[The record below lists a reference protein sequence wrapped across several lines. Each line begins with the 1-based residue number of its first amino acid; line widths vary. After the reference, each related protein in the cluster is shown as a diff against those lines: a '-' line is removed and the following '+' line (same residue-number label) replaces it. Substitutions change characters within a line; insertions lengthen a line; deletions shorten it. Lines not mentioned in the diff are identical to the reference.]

1 MSTDPPNHK
10 MAFHTAMLPATIHM
24 RQKFWFSTSTM
35 PWRIATGLIGIRD
48 TISCWLSRRRLQASP
63 KFSFCLNLAM
73 LINAPKFFRFTDS
86 PSLLVFLLFFLGG
99 SAAGSSS
106 NRKIKSL
113 DVVTSPSDVFLW
125 CAIFSFTWARDAIPG
140 LWLFLLPWW
149 GSRKF
154 WDWKEN
160 KRKIHNIESV
170 DSYFTNILQLLDDRP
185 QLRSSIETLQGP

>member
-1 MSTDPPNHK
+1 MDDVIYHEPKSMSTDPPNHK

-48 TISCWLSRRRLQASP
+48 TISCWLSRRHLQASP

-73 LINAPKFFRFTDS
+73 FDKRPKVFQVHRLTI
-86 PSLLVFLLFFLGG
+86 LVGFLAFLLGRFCCGEFIQQEDQVFGC
-99 SAAGSSS
+99 
-106 NRKIKSL
+106 
-113 DVVTSPSDVFLW
+113 SDVAFW
-125 CAIFSFTWARDAIPG
+125 CFFVMRIFSFTWARDAIPG

-154 WDWKEN
+154 WDWK
-160 KRKIHNIESV
+160 
-170 DSYFTNILQLLDDRP
+170 
-185 QLRSSIETLQGP
+185 